1 MQHKSFM
8 VAVSGGSGSGKSTF
22 VEHVRRSLPESL
34 ILVLG
39 QDHYYR
45 DLSHL
50 APADREKRNFDH
62 PGAIDKELLV
72 HHLKQL
78 GAGESIMRPT
88 YDFKSHTRSGEVKI
102 DSRPV
107 TILDGI
113 FAFTFEQ
120 GSVFDLKLFIDVD
133 EDIRLVRRL
142 HRDTNERGRSVES
155 VTKQYLDSVKPM
167 FIEHVQPTR
176 DSADFVVPWN
186 NFNTRAVERVVNMIR
201 GAVSSTQTAN

>member
-8 VAVSGGSGSGKSTF
+8 VAVAGGSGSGKSTF
-22 VEHVRRSLPESL
+22 VEQVRRKLPEDL

-50 APADREKRNFDH
+50 TPPERERRNFDH

-72 HHLKQL
+72 SHLRTL
-78 GAGESIMRPT
+78 GAGEAILRPT
-88 YDFKSHTRSGEVKI
+88 YDFKSHTRTGETKI
-102 DSRPV
+102 KARPV

-142 HRDTNERGRSVES
+142 HRDTTERGRSVES
-155 VTKQYLDSVKPM
+155 VTRQYLETVKPM

-176 DSADFVVPWN
+176 ENADFVVPWN
-186 NFNTRAVERVVNMIR
+186 NYNTRAVDRVVNMIR
-201 GAVSSTQTAN
+201 GAVIEANEQ